1 MEIKNNDD
9 DDDDGGDGDD
19 DEKISNYV
27 KDWNLAWGG
36 SGKRSPHKQAVAI
49 GFESSDPSHA
59 VELYSWYQYF
69 NSMVFLKKYLG
80 GWLPWPP
87 WSSTDTVHLRTF
99 TTDYWKL
106 QLHMYL
112 TSKLVFY
119 IK

>member
-1 MEIKNNDD
+1 MDIKNN

-19 DEKISNYV
+19 DKKCSNYV
-27 KDWNLAWGG
+27 KDWNLAWGRVWE
-36 SGKRSPHKQAVAI
+36 KKPHKQEVAS
-49 GFESSDPSHA
+49 GFESSDPSHV
-59 VELYSWYQYF
+59 VEFYSWYQYF
-69 NSMVFLKKYLG
+69 NSMVLLKKYFG
-80 GWLPWPP
+80 GGGGSHGLS
-87 WSSTDTVHLRTF
+87 WSVTDTVHFRFF

>member
-1 MEIKNNDD
+1 MDIKNNDD
-9 DDDDGGDGDD
+9 DGGDD
-19 DEKISNYV
+19 DDDDKISNHV

-36 SGKRSPHKQAVAI
+36 CGKRSPHKQAVAS
-49 GFESSDPSHA
+49 GFESSDPSHV
-59 VELYSWYQYF
+59 VEFYSWYQYF
-69 NSMVFLKKYLG
+69 NSMIFLKKIFG
-80 GWLPWPP
+80 GLPWPP
-87 WSSTDTVHLRTF
+87 WSATDTVHFRTF